1 MIRRI
6 TSVAKKFAAFL
17 GLTRKQSILAVIG
30 IVLFI
35 ISTVAILFHTTN
47 TSITVKKSE
56 STARMV
62 DLRNSLANMMTI
74 DLIHPGR
81 SGNLSFLISQLRSFD
96 NNVAT
101 AHFPAP
107 TVLEFALHPGNA
119 RSLIAKNNE
128 LKKSSAQLRK
138 PLLPLADE
146 LAALQKFI
154 EYNPREDFS
163 AYGTDA
169 TDDAERIER
178 AKNAITAI
186 AKRDAVTITTQN
198 KLYELAKNT
207 TSITNKTTLEKWTS
221 EVESLQAEIIQSL
234 HRQQLAL
241 KQAFRNY

>member
-1 MIRRI
+1 MIRRVK
-6 TSVAKKFAAFL
+6 SAAKKFAAFL

-30 IVLFI
+30 ILLLI
-35 ISTVAILFHTTN
+35 ISTVAILFRTTN
-47 TSITVKKSE
+47 MSITVKKSE

-62 DLRNSLANMMTI
+62 DLRNSLANMITI
-74 DLIHPGR
+74 DSIHPGR

-96 NNVAT
+96 NKVT
-101 AHFPAP
+101 EAHFPAP

-163 AYGTDA
+163 VYGTDA

-198 KLYELAKNT
+198 KLHSLAKVT
-207 TSITNKTTLEKWTS
+207 AAIANKNSLDSWMTD
-221 EVESLQAEIIQSL
+221 VEALQTEIIQSL
-234 HRQQLAL
+234 HKQQTAL
-241 KQAFRNY
+241 LQSFHNL